1 MENHFR
7 SNHCPAGCRLS
18 ICTDFINT
26 GRGLG
31 CEKNTNFFSY
41 FKGLMPIIKKN
52 CLMATG
58 NLTLLYQRSLTS
70 IIQLFISILHPR
82 LRQPAAYP
90 SCLRVSAGQPI
101 LGELPDRH
109 GSSKHPHSR
118 SRLLTVCRCQ
128 LTSLASLWTVDG
140 SQNTPRGHIEAWV
153 GIIQCGTSTWI
164 QHKLVA
170 SDKVKLSVTVA
181 ANLQLIYD

>member
-7 SNHCPAGCRLS
+7 SNHCPPGCRLS

-26 GRGLG
+26 GLGLG
-31 CEKNTNFFSY
+31 CEKHSFFSY
-41 FKGLMPIIKKN
+41 FKGLMPIKRN
-52 CLMATG
+52 CLIG
-58 NLTLLYQRSLTS
+58 NLTLMYQRSLTS

-90 SCLRVSAGQPI
+90 SCLRVTARQPI

-153 GIIQCGTSTWI
+153 GIIQCGASTWI

-170 SDKVKLSVTVA
+170 SDVVKLSVIFA
-181 ANLQLIYD
+181 ANLQMIYD